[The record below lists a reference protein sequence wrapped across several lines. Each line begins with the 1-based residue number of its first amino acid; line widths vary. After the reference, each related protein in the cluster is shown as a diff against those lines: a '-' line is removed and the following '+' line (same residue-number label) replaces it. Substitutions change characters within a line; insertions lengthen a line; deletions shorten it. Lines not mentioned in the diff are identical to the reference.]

1 MKKILT
7 AVLLVNIFIMTAHAQ
22 VHRFDPPWNTPPA
35 SAVPFTV
42 PDVDWSGSGSTFY
55 INSIAPYHFQ
65 SLPNHSLI
73 APQCFPV

>member
-55 INSIAPYHFQ
+55 TSECKAISVQDSSLSFSITP
-65 SLPNHSLI
+65 
-73 APQCFPV
+73 